1 MNTRPGSNVM
11 RLAVVALVLGVGLAV
26 MPASLGGCTKQ
37 GKHTAKHVSAAKEKM
52 ASMKAATEYQMALQA
67 FYAGDLEKARR
78 HADHSISLNSNVALT
93 HVLRG
98 RIFLEMNDLDKAT
111 GCFEDAI
118 ERDGTNAEAEYFQG
132 VLAERVARHERAMNH
147 YLKAA
152 TNDPTNPQYCIAA
165 AEVMV
170 DLGKLDEAKR
180 YLAGFEERFINNAG
194 IRQVLGHIALLERD
208 LPAAELFFG
217 EARLL
222 APDDDAI
229 AESLARVQME
239 LGKFADAERTFAK
252 LLSSSEHS
260 SRRDLLHVRS
270 HCLVHLQRYVEAR
283 EIYLRLTRD
292 QAGSADVDAWRGL
305 GQVAY
310 VLRDNIR
317 LKTAAT
323 RLTAIQP
330 RSADGHVLR
339 GLLARRM
346 GDNNEALRAFQ
357 HAVSLDES
365 SESLVLLGMTQ
376 QDLRMIEQARESY
389 RAALRRNP
397 NDAAAAQLLSA
408 VGG

>member
-1 MNTRPGSNVM
+1 MKTRPGIMSAAAVM
-11 RLAVVALVLGVGLAV
+11 LGVGLVFSGVGVA
-26 MPASLGGCTKQ
+26 GCAKQ
-37 GKHTAKHVSAAKEKM
+37 GKHTTKHVSAAKEKM
-52 ASMKAATEYQMALQA
+52 ASMKAATEFQMASQA

-78 HADHSISLNSNVALT
+78 HADFSVSLNDKVAKT

-111 GCFEDAI
+111 GCFEDALT
-118 ERDGTNAEAEYFQG
+118 RDPNNAEAEYFQG
-132 VLAERVARHERAMNH
+132 VLAERVARHERALNH

-152 TNDPTNPQYCIAA
+152 VNDQTNPQYCIAA

-170 DLGKLDEAKR
+170 DLGRLDEAKR
-180 YLAGFEERFINNAG
+180 YLSGFEERFINNAG

-222 APDDDAI
+222 APDDDSI
-229 AESLARVQME
+229 AESLARVQMD
-239 LGKFADAERTFAK
+239 LGKFAEAERTFAR
-252 LLSSSEHS
+252 LLTVSENTG
-260 SRRDLLHVRS
+260 RRDLMHVRA

-283 EIYLRLTRD
+283 EIYVRLTRD
-292 QAGSADVDAWRGL
+292 QAGSADADAWRGL

-310 VLRDNIR
+310 VLRDNMR

-346 GDNNEALRAFQ
+346 GEQQEALAAFQ
-357 HAVSLDES
+357 IAVGLDQS

-376 QDLRMIEQARESY
+376 QDLRMIEQARQSY
-389 RAALRRNP
+389 RAALQRNP
-397 NDAAAAQLLSA
+397 NDAAAAQLLA
-408 VGG
+408 AIGE